1 VDAVRKRPVR
11 GLVREARLVFELP
24 RALVESVASAIGRL
38 SHFPTASAEPAIHAA
53 VPQPHY
59 RALAQGLLKTWE
71 KDDPDMSPTT
81 MAFAL
86 VVAATCEE
94 LIRKS
99 QRTELVW
106 TGPEVETLP
115 PRRTEQALLQV
126 IDSAKVTLTIVS
138 FVAYKVPH
146 IVHAIASAIRRGVAV
161 RLIPEDPEV
170 SQGKV
175 AFAALNALGPDVAAK
190 CKVYV

>member
-1 VDAVRKRPVR
+1 MLVREAARDLVVHEHGIDDGSAVVRDPVAEQVHCAQLPRDLHRHYVDAVRKRPLR
-11 GLVREARLVFELP
+11 GLVREARLVSELP
-24 RALVESVASAIGRL
+24 RALVESVASAIGCL

-86 VVAATCEE
+86 VVAARCEE

-99 QRTELVW
+99 QRTELV
-106 TGPEVETLP
+106 
-115 PRRTEQALLQV
+115 
-126 IDSAKVTLTIVS
+126 
-138 FVAYKVPH
+138 
-146 IVHAIASAIRRGVAV
+146 
-161 RLIPEDPEV
+161 
-170 SQGKV
+170 
-175 AFAALNALGPDVAAK
+175 
-190 CKVYV
+190 